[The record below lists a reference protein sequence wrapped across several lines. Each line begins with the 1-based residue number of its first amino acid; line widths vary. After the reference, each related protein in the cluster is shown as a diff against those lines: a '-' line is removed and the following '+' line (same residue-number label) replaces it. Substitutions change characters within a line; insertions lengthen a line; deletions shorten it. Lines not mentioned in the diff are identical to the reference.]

1 MTKDTSMDWRMQICL
16 GAVLALLAVAAVRV
30 DILNNWEYGSSV
42 SFELAT
48 ILVLAAICVVALP
61 TGASVLGWS
70 KHLKWTTT
78 VCVVLTV
85 WSAVNAY
92 TTKQGAE
99 ILAKQSSQE
108 KYQSAKEDEKL
119 ARQTLK
125 QIKEVGEVV
134 ELGKLQAIAS
144 SDRAVACRKSKS
156 EVCKLAE
163 ADEKLLTARLSD
175 AKARDKAKATLAEA
189 KDEAKAG
196 PAEVSMVAT
205 VIAGYLGADAGSVA
219 RNIALVL
226 TGLGIAVTQLVALL
240 GGQAASLI
248 GAGIRARPKTM
259 KTAGKV
265 KPQGPTNGG
274 TKRPVASN
282 VVPLDAARHSV
293 KAWLDKATVT
303 GGEILGGQALK
314 AYKRYAGRMA
324 KDMTGAELRGILT
337 EILGEEAIT
346 QRTSGYV
353 VLGRSL
359 GEADRV
365 DIVL

>member
-1 MTKDTSMDWRMQICL
+1 MDWRMQICL

-99 ILAKQSSQE
+99 ILARQSSQE

-125 QIKEVGEVV
+125 QIKEVGEVG

-175 AKARDKAKATLAEA
+175 AKARDKAKAALVEA

-196 PAEVSMVAT
+196 PAEASMVAT
-205 VIAGYLGADAGSVA
+205 YIAGHLGVDASGVA
-219 RNIALVL
+219 RTIALVEP
-226 TGLGIAVTQLVALL
+226 
-240 GGQAASLI
+240 
-248 GAGIRARPKTM
+248 RRRK
-259 KTAGKV
+259 
-265 KPQGPTNGG
+265 
-274 TKRPVASN
+274 
-282 VVPLDAARHSV
+282 
-293 KAWLDKATVT
+293 VT
-303 GGEILGGQALK
+303 GAFFVFGS
-314 AYKRYAGRMA
+314 
-324 KDMTGAELRGILT
+324 LR
-337 EILGEEAIT
+337 
-346 QRTSGYV
+346 S
-353 VLGRSL
+353 
-359 GEADRV
+359 
-365 DIVL
+365 